1 LKGVHW
7 GEMISVEFVNDNGVI
22 IDVNGTD
29 GLGVGIAVTVNL
41 KTLFFL
47 SEVNFWFFLLFDND

>member
-1 LKGVHW
+1 
-7 GEMISVEFVNDNGVI
+7 MISVEFVNDNGVI